1 MNDILAKELI
11 SNLKRRDLMQPVNYL
26 HRMDDISSILRVGE
40 EKKSDALVTIII
52 PAYRRPDLF
61 SYAIKS
67 VLNQK
72 LFSDF
77 QIVIADDS
85 EELASEYEKIVKD
98 LGDDRIR
105 YYKNEKRL
113 GWYNWNRLLELTD
126 TPWVCM
132 LHDDDVLYDK
142 YLYYM
147 KNMLDRS
154 KDADMIVCERIFM
167 QNEEHQV
174 TICEGDIDQVMPR
187 KNDYREWNFRFGSFM
202 LGAWIKREKA
212 VELGGF
218 DDEIISL
225 DYEFLAKM
233 AMHGTVYTCP
243 LPIYGYGVKA
253 NESMKADMWEKM
265 LISEFYICNSM
276 IRHRNFLLR
285 PILRKIEQ
293 YSIACHAEDMS
304 HPSKNIYGVEM
315 DAERLCSWLNVKY
328 SLRNSLLWKTMM
340 KLHYMMQS

>member
-1 MNDILAKELI
+1 MNDIQAEELI
-11 SNLKRRDLMQPVNYL
+11 TNLKQRDLMQPVNYL
-26 HRMDDISSILRVGE
+26 HRMEDIPSILKVGE
-40 EKKSDALVTIII
+40 EKKSKALVSVII

-61 SYAIKS
+61 FYAINS

-77 QIVIADDS
+77 QIIVADDS
-85 EELASEYEKIVKD
+85 EEMACEYEKIVKD

-113 GWYNWNRLLELTD
+113 GWYNWNRLLELAD

-132 LHDDDVLYDK
+132 LHDDDVLYEK
-142 YLYYM
+142 HLYYM
-147 KNMLDRS
+147 KNILDRS
-154 KDADMIVCERIFM
+154 KDADMIICSRNFM
-167 QNEEHQV
+167 LNGDHQV
-174 TICEGDIDQVMPR
+174 TMCEGDIDRVAPR
-187 KNDYREWNFRFGSFM
+187 KNDYREWNFRFGGFM

-212 VELGGF
+212 VEIGGF
-218 DDEIISL
+218 DDGIISL

-233 AMHGTVYTCP
+233 ALHGTVYTCP
-243 LPIYGYGVKA
+243 LATYGYGVKA

-265 LISEFYICNSM
+265 LVSEFFITNSM
-276 IRHRNFLLR
+276 IRHRNVFLR
-285 PILRKIEQ
+285 PILRKIEE

-315 DAERLCSWLNVKY
+315 DAGRLCRWLNVDY
-328 SLRNSLLWKTMM
+328 SVRNSLLRKTMM
-340 KLHYMMQS
+340 KIHSMLI